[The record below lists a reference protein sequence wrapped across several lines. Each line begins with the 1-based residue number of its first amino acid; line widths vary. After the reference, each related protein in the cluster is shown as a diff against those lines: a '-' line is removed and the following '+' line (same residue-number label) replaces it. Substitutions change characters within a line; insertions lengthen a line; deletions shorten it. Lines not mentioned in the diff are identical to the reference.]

1 MQSEGERMKEGTQD
15 MNRQKIGPKECAL
28 MAVVVIL
35 GIVLLPVVVILYC
48 IPSVRATFTSPT
60 KTR

>member
-48 IPSVRATFTSPT
+48 CFNAGQAKI
-60 KTR
+60 